1 MQGAGGPCAVLA
13 PLQAF
18 LLKVH
23 HMAMNSVSCS
33 GNTFCQSYFF
43 GPGKPGEGH
52 LELGQLGEG
61 DSEGSHGACHGGGN
75 DGDDLFAYSC

>member
-1 MQGAGGPCAVLA
+1 
-13 PLQAF
+13 
-18 LLKVH
+18 
-23 HMAMNSVSCS
+23 MAMNSVSCS
-33 GNTFCQSYFF
+33 MSTSCHSYLF